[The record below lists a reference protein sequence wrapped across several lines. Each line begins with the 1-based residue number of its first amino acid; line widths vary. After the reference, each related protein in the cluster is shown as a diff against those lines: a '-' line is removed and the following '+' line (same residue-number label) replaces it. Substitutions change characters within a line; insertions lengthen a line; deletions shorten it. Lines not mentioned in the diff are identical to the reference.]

1 MRPRGGP
8 PVQLVILERD
18 GVINVDSGSPMASE
32 HDWQPLDGS
41 LEALARLNGAG
52 YRIVV
57 ASNQPGLRRKSFNIE
72 TLNSIHHR
80 MQRELLEA
88 GGGVDAVFFCAC
100 LPKDACDCAMPN
112 PGMLLEIA
120 SRLRISLERVPVIG
134 SSMKAMDAALAAGAR
149 PVFVGTGKDASEPR
163 ADIECFENL
172 AAAVDTLL
180 STDRSS

>member
-1 MRPRGGP
+1 M
-8 PVQLVILERD
+8 QLVILERD
-18 GVINVDSGSPMASE
+18 GVINVDSGSPMTSE
-32 HDWQPLDGS
+32 HDWQPLAGS

-72 TLNSIHHR
+72 TLNAIHHR

-100 LPKDACDCAMPN
+100 LPKDACECAMPN

-120 SRLRISLERVPVIG
+120 SRLRIPLNGVPIIG
-134 SSMKAMDAALAAGAR
+134 STVMAMDAALAAGAR
-149 PVFVGTGKDASEPR
+149 PVFVSTGKDEPAHR
-163 ADIECFENL
+163 DDIESFDDL
-172 AAAVDTLL
+172 AAAVDHLL
-180 STDRSS
+180 GANRSS